1 MPLLTLISDL
11 VSRTIMSRVNL
22 IYWLRYESQIW
33 WVNAS
38 GDGGVSCTIYGHF
51 DLGLDLVYSTDL
63 VPAVSRP
70 WWHFAT
76 WYFVPG
82 DTLIPVIVSYYSL
95 SSPREVSPINI
106 LFVWFD
112 SLRPINNLSVIQ
124 CSDAGEA
131 WTCGPLVS
139 SQALYHWATA
149 LPPQTTWSVQ
159 SVNER
164 NPNSLILIM

>member
-1 MPLLTLISDL
+1 MSLLTLISDL
-11 VSRTIMSRVNL
+11 LSRTIMSRVNL
-22 IYWLRYESQIW
+22 LYWLRYESQIW

-38 GDGGVSCTIYGHF
+38 GDGGVPCTIYGYF

-70 WWHFAT
+70 WWHFAP
-76 WYFVPG
+76 WYHVLG
-82 DTLIPVIVSYYSL
+82 DTLFPVIVSYCSL
-95 SSPREVSPINI
+95 SCPREVSPINI

-131 WTCGPLVS
+131 RTCGPLVS
-139 SQALYHWATA
+139 RKHSTIEPLRS
-149 LPPQTTWSVQ
+149 PQQHDLCKVSMNGIQ
-159 SVNER
+159 IQY
-164 NPNSLILIM
+164 ILIM

>member
-22 IYWLRYESQIW
+22 LYWLRYESQIW

-38 GDGGVSCTIYGHF
+38 GDGGVSCTIYDLF

-70 WWHFAT
+70 WWHFAP
-76 WYFVPG
+76 WYHVLG
-82 DTLIPVIVSYYSL
+82 DTLIPVIVSYCSL
-95 SSPREVSPINI
+95 SCPREVSPISI

-131 WTCGPLVS
+131 RTCGPLVS
-139 SQALYHWATA
+139 SQALYYWATT
-149 LPPQTTWSVQ
+149 PPQQHDLCKVSMKGIQ
-159 SVNER
+159 IHY
-164 NPNSLILIM
+164 ILIM